1 MRNASSR
8 DQAQIAAV
16 PVGLIWKAVL
26 ALGGSLVVLGALL
39 CLLAGRLN
47 WVMAWVLLGVMGVC
61 LMINLTVLRRV
72 NPEVIDERLHIR
84 KGIKG
89 WDKVLNAIMGVV
101 VFSTLIVAGLN
112 QRYSWS
118 PHIPLWLQLA
128 GVVPVVLGDLFFLWG
143 MAVNKFFS
151 KYVRI
156 QEERGH
162 YVVTAGPYQYV
173 RHPGYVGWIVMWGGM
188 TLMLGSLW
196 AFVPTGLTVLLVLVR
211 TVLED
216 RTLKEELEGY
226 SEYAERVRYRLL
238 PGVW

>member
-1 MRNASSR
+1 MNDAPSTDEPRT
-8 DQAQIAAV
+8 AAV
-16 PVGLIWKAVL
+16 SAGLIWKGVL
-26 ALGGSLVVLGALL
+26 ALVGSLVVVWALL
-39 CLLAGRLN
+39 CLLAGRLD
-47 WVMAWVLLGVMGVC
+47 WVMAWVLLAVMAVC
-61 LMINLTVLRRV
+61 LMINLAVLRRV

-84 KGIKG
+84 EGIKG
-89 WDKVLNAIMGVV
+89 WDKVLNAIVGVV

-112 QRYSWS
+112 QRYGWS
-118 PHIPLWLQLA
+118 PQIPLWLQLA
-128 GVVPVVLGDLFFLWG
+128 AVVPVVLGDLFFLWG

-173 RHPGYVGWIVMWGGM
+173 RHPGYVGWIVMWSGM

-196 AFVPTGLTVLLVLVR
+196 AFLPAGLTVLLVLVR

-216 RTLKEELEGY
+216 RTLREELEGY

-238 PGVW
+238 PGIW

>member
-1 MRNASSR
+1 MRNASFGGR
-8 DQAQIAAV
+8 AEVGTA
-16 PVGLIWKAVL
+16 PVGLIWKAVV
-26 ALGGSLVVLGALL
+26 ALGGSLVVLGAFL
-39 CLLAGRLN
+39 CLLAGRLD
-47 WVMAWVLLGVMGVC
+47 WVMAWVLLAVSGVC
-61 LMINLTVLRRV
+61 LMINLAVLWRV

-89 WDKVLNAIMGVV
+89 WDKVLSAIMGVLA
-101 VFSTLIVAGLN
+101 FSTLIVAGLN
-112 QRYSWS
+112 QRYGWS
-118 PHIPLWLQLA
+118 PQIPLWLQIA
-128 GVVPVVLGDLFFLWG
+128 AVVPLVLGDLFFLWA

-196 AFVPTGLTVLLVLVR
+196 AFVPTGLTLLLVPVR

-238 PGVW
+238 PGIW